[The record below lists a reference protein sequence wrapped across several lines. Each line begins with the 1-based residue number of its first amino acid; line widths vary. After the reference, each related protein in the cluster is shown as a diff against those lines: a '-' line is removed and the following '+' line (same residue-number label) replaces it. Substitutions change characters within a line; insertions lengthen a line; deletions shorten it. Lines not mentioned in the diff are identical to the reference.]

1 MPVVSDFIHIVGDQ
15 NIRIG
20 DGENESGYYTDT
32 FNTGGRNSNSNA
44 FITFMIKGMTG
55 TNDNADVFV
64 NDVKVG
70 ALFNNNGGN
79 RNHWQ
84 TQTVSLSGSGLK
96 NGNNVLRVS
105 PVTNTGN
112 QNDDFDNYF
121 IRNVICHFHQSA

>member
-20 DGENESGYYTDT
+20 DGANESGYTDT

-44 FITFMIKGMTG
+44 FITFMIKGMTV

-64 NDVKVG
+64 NDSKVG
-70 ALFNNNGGN
+70 VLFNNNGGN
-79 RNHWQ
+79 SNHWH
-84 TQTVSLSGSGLK
+84 TQTVSLSGSTLK
-96 NGNNVLRVS
+96 SGNNVLRVS
-105 PVTNTGN
+105 PVPNPTSSS
-112 QNDDFDNYF
+112 DDFDDYY